1 MDEIFKHLGSCL
13 EEQLEEWPAAREAFR
28 NLESVQTRVLSSSG
42 LALQHNPARILST
55 TAKIKPAEIAARS
68 CFLCEDCRPKEQRS
82 IELDDKFYL
91 LVNPYPILREHFCVV
106 SREHRPQAFRD
117 CYEEMIDIASRLEP
131 GYMIFYNGPRS
142 GASAPDHLHMQIGR
156 SEGIPLVDKLR
167 MNEPPATDEPVTIQP
182 FGFPIIVIKG
192 SDPALVWNCVS
203 GMSIYDG
210 EYEPRMNV
218 LAFNRDGQ
226 VITAIIPRGKHRPD
240 CYYAQGGDKIMV
252 SPGAVDMFGLII
264 TPRKEDFDSLTESQ
278 VLDIYRQVT
287 PQQPKINVGIMA
299 AREIRFCL
307 NDSYTDGRS
316 SYEGEMSVSA
326 VQGRINWNGIL
337 IDSLTLKPNG
347 HSSTFTLH
355 DVTIGIGFHWE
366 RKENQTFS
374 GQLRFIVED
383 GMIRAINILPVEEY
397 LASVISSEMKPTAS
411 REFLRAHAV
420 ISRSWVLAQLRSPYR
435 NTLSPAS
442 GTDSSGHDYITDRII
457 KWYDHDQHTLFDVCA
472 DDHCQR
478 YQGRTR
484 IISAA
489 AETAVKDTF
498 GQTLVYDGHLCDAR
512 FSKCCGGVTEQFETC
527 WQDEHK
533 PYLIP
538 LRDSSV
544 NEGPLPNLTIEENAR
559 QWILSEP
566 KSFCNS
572 ADGNI
577 LSESLNG
584 YDLETP
590 DYYRWKVEYT
600 VEQVSDIFHR
610 KSGLEI
616 GHITDLRPVKRGLSG
631 RIQELEVIGTE
642 RTVTIGKELEIRR
655 TLSESHLFSSAFVVE
670 KVFDADGTLTGF
682 ILRGAG
688 WGHGVGLCQIGAAVM
703 ASKGYTYREIL
714 RHYYPGTSLGRFY

>member
-1 MDEIFKHLGSCL
+1 MEDILKRLGACL
-13 EEQLEEWPAAREAFR
+13 EEQLQEWPAAREAFS
-28 NLESVQTRVLSSSG
+28 NLEKVQTRVLSSSG
-42 LALQHNPARILST
+42 LALQHNPARIKST
-55 TAKIKPAEIAARS
+55 TAKIKPAEIASRS

-91 LVNPYPILREHFCVV
+91 LVNPYPIIREHFCVV
-106 SREHRPQAFRD
+106 SRTHRPQMFKD
-117 CYEEMIDIASRLEP
+117 CYEEMLDIASRLEP

-167 MNEPPATDEPVTIQP
+167 ENEPSDKDEPVTIQP

-192 SDPALVWNCVS
+192 SDPQKLWDYIQ
-203 GMSIYDG
+203 GMTIFDG

-218 LAFNRDGQ
+218 LSFNRDGQ

-240 CYYAQGGDKIMV
+240 CYYADGADKVMV
-252 SPGAVDMFGLII
+252 SPGAIDMFGLVI
-264 TPRKEDFDSLTESQ
+264 TPRREDFESLTEKQ

-287 PQQPKINVGIMA
+287 PQQPKIRVGIMA
-299 AREIRFCL
+299 EREIRFCL
-307 NDSYTDGRS
+307 NDSFTDGRS
-316 SYEGEMSVSA
+316 VFEGEMKISA
-326 VQGRINWNGIL
+326 TGGKLNWNGIL
-337 IDSLTLKPNG
+337 IDSLTLKPSEHG
-347 HSSTFTLH
+347 STFTLH

-366 RKENQTFS
+366 RKEDQTFS
-374 GQLRFIVED
+374 GQLKFIVEN
-383 GMIRAINILPVEEY
+383 GLVRAINILPVEDY
-397 LASVISSEMKPTAS
+397 LTSVISSEMKPTAT
-411 REFLRAHAV
+411 REFLKAHAV
-420 ISRSWVLAQLRSPYR
+420 ISRSWVLAQLRSPYHMAA
-435 NTLSPAS
+435 TPAAAPK
-442 GTDSSGHDYITDRII
+442 HDYILDRII

-484 IISAA
+484 IISAG
-489 AETAVKDTF
+489 AETAVKETF
-498 GQTLVYDGHLCDAR
+498 GQTLVFDGHLCDAR

-533 PYLIP
+533 PYLVA

-544 NEGPLPNLTIEENAR
+544 NEGQLPDLTVEENAR

-590 DYYRWKVEYT
+590 DYYRWTVEYT
-600 VEQVSDIFHR
+600 TAQVSDIFRR
-610 KSGLEI
+610 KSGLDI
-616 GHITDLRPVKRGLSG
+616 GDIVDMRPVKRGPSG
-631 RIQELEVIGTE
+631 RIYELEIEGTKQ
-642 RTVTIGKELEIRR
+642 TITIGKELEIRR
-655 TLSESHLFSSAFVVE
+655 TLSESHLFSSAFVVG
-670 KVFDADGTLTGF
+670 KTQDRF

-703 ASKGYTYREIL
+703 ASKGYNYREIL
-714 RHYYPGTSLGRFY
+714 RHYYPGTTLGRFY

>member
-1 MDEIFKHLGSCL
+1 MDDIFKHLGECL
-13 EEQLEEWPAAREAFR
+13 EEQLQEWPAAREAFN
-28 NLESVQTRVLSSSG
+28 NLEKVQTRVLSSSG
-42 LALQHNPARILST
+42 LALQHNPARIIST
-55 TAKIKPAEIAARS
+55 TAKIKPAEIASRS

-106 SREHRPQAFRD
+106 SREHRQQRFKD
-117 CYEEMIDIASRLEP
+117 CYEEMLDIASRLEP

-156 SEGIPLVDKLR
+156 AEGIPLVDKLR
-167 MNEPPATDEPVTIQP
+167 ENEPPQKDEPVTIQP
-182 FGFPIIVIKG
+182 FGFPIIVLKG
-192 SDPALVWNCVS
+192 NDPAKLWDYVS
-203 GMSIYDG
+203 GMTVYDG

-218 LAFNRDGQ
+218 LSFNRNGQ

-240 CYYAQGGDKIMV
+240 CYYAEGADKIMV
-252 SPGAVDMFGLII
+252 SPGAVDMFGLVI
-264 TPRKEDFDSLTESQ
+264 TPRKEDFESLTERQ
-278 VLDIYRQVT
+278 VLDIYHQVT

-299 AREIRFCL
+299 AKEIRFCL
-307 NDSYTDGRS
+307 NESFTDGRS
-316 SYEGEMSVSA
+316 SFEGEMQVSVT
-326 VQGRINWNGIL
+326 GGHLNWNGIL
-337 IDSLTLKPNG
+337 IDSLTLKPHEHG
-347 HSSTFTLH
+347 STFTLH

-366 RKENQTFS
+366 RKEEQTFS
-374 GQLRFIVED
+374 GQLKFIIED
-383 GMIRAINILPVEEY
+383 GLVRAINILPVEDY
-397 LASVISSEMKPTAS
+397 LTSVISSEMKPTAT

-420 ISRSWVLAQLRSPYR
+420 ISRSWVLAQLRSPYHKAFQAAGIVPSV
-435 NTLSPAS
+435 NSHILN
-442 GTDSSGHDYITDRII
+442 RII

-489 AETAVKDTF
+489 AEQAVRDTF
-498 GQTLVYDGHLCDAR
+498 GQTLTNEGHLCDAR

-533 PYLIP
+533 PYLVA
-538 LRDSSV
+538 LRDSSI
-544 NEGPLPNLTIEENAR
+544 NEGALPDLTVEENAR
-559 QWILSEP
+559 EWILSEP

-600 VEQVSDIFHR
+600 TAQISDIFRR
-610 KSGLEI
+610 KSGMDI
-616 GHITDLRPVKRGLSG
+616 GDIVDLRPVKRGPSG
-631 RIQELEVIGTE
+631 RIYELEIEGTKQ
-642 RTVTIGKELEIRR
+642 TVTIGKELEIRR
-655 TLSESHLFSSAFVVE
+655 TLSESHLFSSAFIVE
-670 KVFDADGTLTGF
+670 KTQEGF
-682 ILRGAG
+682 ILKGAG

-703 ASKGYTYREIL
+703 AAKGYTYREIL
-714 RHYYPGTSLGRFY
+714 QHYYPGTTLGRFY

>member
-1 MDEIFKHLGSCL
+1 MEESIFRHLDACL
-13 EEQLEEWPAAREAFR
+13 EQQLSVWPAAREAFA
-28 NLESVQTRVLSSSG
+28 NLEKVQTRVLSSSG

-55 TAKIKPAEIAARS
+55 TARIKPADIAARS
-68 CFLCEDCRPKEQRS
+68 CFLCQDSRPKEQTA
-82 IELDDKFYL
+82 IDAGDGFDL

-106 SREHRPQAFRD
+106 SHEHRPQKFSD
-117 CYEEMIDIASRLEP
+117 CCGKMLQIASQLGEDH
-131 GYMIFYNGPRS
+131 MIFYNGPRS

-156 SEGIPLVDKLR
+156 SHGIPLVDMLR
-167 MNEPPATDEPVTIQP
+167 NNEPSGKEGPVTIQP
-182 FGFPIIVIKG
+182 FGFPVIILKG
-192 SDPALVWNCVS
+192 NDPDKLMDYIN
-203 GMSIYDG
+203 GMTVYDD
-210 EYEPRMNV
+210 EYEPRMNI
-218 LAFNRDGQ
+218 LSINRNGQ

-240 CYYAQGGDKIMV
+240 CYYAQDNSKILV
-252 SPGAVDMFGLII
+252 SPGAVDMFGLVI
-264 TPRKEDFDSLTESQ
+264 TPRKEDFESLTERQ

-287 PQQPKINVGIMA
+287 PQQPRISVGIMA
-299 AREIRFCL
+299 AAQIRFCL
-307 NDSYTDGRS
+307 NDSYTDGRNS
-316 SYEGEMSVSA
+316 FEGEMSIST
-326 VQGRINWNGIL
+326 VQGRLSWNGIL
-337 IDSLTLKPNG
+337 IDSLTLKPNE

-366 RKENQTFS
+366 RKEEQTFS
-374 GQLRFIVED
+374 GQLKFIIDNGLV
-383 GMIRAINILPVEEY
+383 RAINILPVEEY
-397 LASVISSEMKPTAS
+397 LTSVISSEMKPTAS
-411 REFLRAHAV
+411 NEFLKAHAV

-435 NTLSPAS
+435 RNAVT
-442 GTDSSGHDYITDRII
+442 GTSLPSNDYLRNRII

-489 AETAVKDTF
+489 AQAAVKETM
-498 GQTLVYDGHLCDAR
+498 GQTLVFDGHLCDAR
-512 FSKCCGGVTEQFETC
+512 FSKCCGGITEQFETC

-533 PYLIP
+533 PYLVP

-544 NEGPLPNLTIEENAR
+544 NEGPLPDLTIEENAR
-559 QWILSEP
+559 QWILSQP

-590 DYYRWKVEYT
+590 DYYRWTVEYT
-600 VEQVSDIFHR
+600 TQQISDIFKR
-610 KSGLEI
+610 KSGLDI
-616 GHITDLRPVKRGLSG
+616 GDIVDMHPVKRGPSG
-631 RIQELEVIGTE
+631 RIEELEITGTLSA
-642 RTVTIGKELEIRR
+642 VTIGKELEIRR

-670 KVFDADGTLTGF
+670 KTPDGF
-682 ILRGAG
+682 ILHGAG

-714 RHYYPGTSLGRFY
+714 RHYYPGTTLGRFY